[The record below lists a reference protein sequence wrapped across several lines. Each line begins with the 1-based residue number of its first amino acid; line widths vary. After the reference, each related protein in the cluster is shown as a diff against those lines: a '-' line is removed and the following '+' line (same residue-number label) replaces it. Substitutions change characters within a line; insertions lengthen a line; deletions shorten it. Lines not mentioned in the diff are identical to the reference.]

1 MTAAIR
7 PLDEMWLGGQEFWAS
22 PMSTREAAFAHF
34 RADQPM
40 SFHEEIDAP
49 PLPKGPGFWAVT
61 RHADI
66 VEASRHPDVYS
77 SAQGITL
84 LDSPP
89 EFNEF
94 FGSMIAMDDPRHG
107 RLRRLVSKG
116 FTPKM
121 LKKLENDV
129 QVVASRIVDD
139 IGDRG
144 EVDFVTDVAAALPLR
159 IICEMMGIPAS
170 QYDEVFRHSN
180 IILGAGDPEYVPMGD
195 DGDMTDILT
204 ALLGSGGALAEI
216 MKDLARYRV
225 GNPIEDDLTSI
236 LVNAEVDGES
246 LTHDDLASFF
256 VLLVVAG
263 NETTRNAISWGLTY
277 LTEHPDQRAIWA
289 ADFEAVAPTAV
300 DEIVRVASPVI
311 YMRRTLTQPAVL
323 GGQELDEG
331 AKVAMFYWSAN
342 RDEEVF
348 DDPDRF
354 DVLRQPNE
362 HVGFGG
368 PGPHYCLGAHLARR
382 EITVMFRELFQRLP
396 DIEASGPPDR
406 LLSSFVNGV
415 KHLPATFTP
424 AG

>member
-1 MTAAIR
+1 MTAAIQ
-7 PLDEMWLGGQEFWAS
+7 PLDEMWLGGQEFWAA
-22 PMSTREAAFAHF
+22 PMTTRESAFAHF
-34 RADQPM
+34 RAEQPM
-40 SFHEEIDAP
+40 SFHEEMEAP

-61 RHADI
+61 KHADI
-66 VEASRHPDVYS
+66 VEASRHPDIYS

-121 LKKLENDV
+121 LKKLEDDV
-129 QVVASRIVDD
+129 QLVASRIVDD
-139 IGDRG
+139 IGSRG

-180 IILGAGDPEYVPMGD
+180 VILGAGDPEYVPMGT

-204 ALLGSGGALAEI
+204 ALLGAGGALAEI

-246 LTHDDLASFF
+246 LSHDDLASFF
-256 VLLVVAG
+256 ILLVVAG

-311 YMRRTLTQPAVL
+311 YMRRTLTRPAVL

-342 RDEEVF
+342 RDEDVF
-348 DDPDRF
+348 DEPDRF

-382 EITVMFRELFQRLP
+382 EITVMFRELFRRLP

-424 AG
+424 GG

>member
-1 MTAAIR
+1 
-7 PLDEMWLGGQEFWAS
+7 
-22 PMSTREAAFAHF
+22 
-34 RADQPM
+34 
-40 SFHEEIDAP
+40 
-49 PLPKGPGFWAVT
+49 
-61 RHADI
+61 
-66 VEASRHPDVYS
+66 
-77 SAQGITL
+77 
-84 LDSPP
+84 
-89 EFNEF
+89 
-94 FGSMIAMDDPRHG
+94 
-107 RLRRLVSKG
+107 
-116 FTPKM
+116 
-121 LKKLENDV
+121 
-129 QVVASRIVDD
+129 
-139 IGDRG
+139 
-144 EVDFVTDVAAALPLR
+144 
-159 IICEMMGIPAS
+159 MMGIPAS

-180 IILGAGDPEYVPMGD
+180 VILGAGDPEYVPMGD

-204 ALLGSGGALAEI
+204 ALLESGGALAEI

-225 GNPIEDDLTSI
+225 GNPIENDLTSI

-277 LTEHPDQRAIWA
+277 LTENPDQRAIWA
-289 ADFEAVAPTAV
+289 ADFEGVAPTAV

-331 AKVAMFYWSAN
+331 DKVAMFYWSAN
-342 RDEEVF
+342 RDEDVF
-348 DDPDRF
+348 EEPERF
-354 DVLRQPNE
+354 DVLRLPND

-382 EITVMFRELFQRLP
+382 EITVMFRELFHRLP

-424 AG
+424 GG